1 MQLNGLSSPLSDQ
14 QLSLLQ
20 QALAGM
26 TPLQLSWVSGYLSAL
41 SHAGSP
47 QIAGQA
53 PAAAAEADGARL
65 TILFGSQTGNAHG
78 VAKQL
83 KEKADSAGIPADVI
97 SMGDYKPNKLKNEKL
112 LAIVASTHGEGEPPD
127 DAEELHGFLVGKKAP
142 KLAGARYSVLGLGDS
157 SYEFFCQTGKDFD
170 ERLSKLGAE
179 SFVPR
184 VDCDVD
190 YDDAVASWIEQVV
203 AEAKALTSVVAAP
216 AANAAVAAPVASQ
229 YNKKNPFSA
238 NLLTNQKITGRDSI
252 KDIRHI
258 EIDLEGSDLQ
268 YQPGDA
274 LGVWFEND
282 EALVDELLAL
292 VKADG
297 NAEVDGKPLRQAL
310 IEDYELT
317 LSYPGFIKAVAEASG
332 DKVLTELTADAGKL
346 RDYIADRQIIDI
358 VRDYPIE
365 LTTEQL
371 VGALRKMAPR
381 LYSIASS
388 QAEVDE
394 EVHLTVGVVRYDAH
408 GSEHLGGA
416 SGFLSERL
424 EEGGDVKVFIEHNNN
439 FRLPESPETPI
450 IMVGPGTGVAP
461 FRAFMQ
467 QREADGIEGNSWMF
481 FGNPH
486 FTQDFLYQVEWQ
498 GYLKSGVLERLD
510 VAWSRDQ
517 AEKVYVQDRI
527 LEQGAALYQWLDKGA
542 HFYVCGDANHMAKD
556 VHQALQTVIQQHG
569 GKSEEEAQQY
579 LTDLRKAKRYQ
590 RDVY

>member
-1 MQLNGLSSPLSDQ
+1 MQLNGLTSPLTDQ

-26 TPLQLSWVSGYLSAL
+26 SPLQISWVSGYLAAL
-41 SHAGSP
+41 SQTGVSTGEAP
-47 QIAGQA
+47 VAAA
-53 PAAAAEADGARL
+53 PAADSAKL
-65 TILFGSQTGNAHG
+65 TILYGSQTGNAEG

-83 KEKADSAGIPADVI
+83 KEKADAAGVAADVF

-142 KLAGARYSVLGLGDS
+142 KLDGARYSVLGLGDS

-170 ERLSKLGAE
+170 ERLGKLGAE

-190 YDDAVASWIEQVV
+190 YDDAVAEWIDKVV
-203 AEAKALTSVVAAP
+203 AEAKSLTSVAATPVAAATAAAP
-216 AANAAVAAPVASQ
+216 AASQ
-229 YNKKNPFSA
+229 FNKKNPYNAS
-238 NLLTNQKITGRDSI
+238 LLTNQKITGRDSI

-258 EIDLEGSDLQ
+258 EIDLEGSGLQ

-274 LGVWFEND
+274 LGVWFQND
-282 EALVDELLAL
+282 EALVDELLSL

-297 NAEVDGKPLRQAL
+297 GTDVDGKSLRQAL

-317 LSYPGFIKAVAEASG
+317 LSYPGFIKAVAEATG
-332 DKVLTELTADAGKL
+332 EKGLAELAADAGKL

-358 VRDYPIE
+358 VRDYPLE
-365 LTTEQL
+365 LTVEQL
-371 VGALRKMAPR
+371 TGALRKMAPR

-408 GSEHLGGA
+408 GQEHMGGA

-439 FRLPESPETPI
+439 FRLPENPETPI
-450 IMVGPGTGVAP
+450 VMIGPGTGVAP

-498 GYLKSGVLERLD
+498 SYLKSGVLGRMD

-517 AEKVYVQDRI
+517 AEKVYVQHRI
-527 LEQGAALYQWLDKGA
+527 VEQGAELYQWLEKGA
-542 HFYVCGDANHMAKD
+542 HVYVCGDANHMAKD

-569 GKSEEEAQQY
+569 GKSEEDAQQY